1 MTTILK
7 AYYDGAVFVPMIPVA
22 LQTGKVFEMSI
33 LQENAST
40 SHNSG
45 QITAFRQIT
54 NTLRKLNET
63 EPLSGEFDKILSQ
76 GIHFNDI
83 NQ

>member
-1 MTTILK
+1 MTTVLK
-7 AYYDGAVFVPMIPVA
+7 AYYDGAVFVPMIPVV

-33 LQENAST
+33 LQENASV

-54 NTLRKLNET
+54 NNLRKLNET
-63 EPLSGEFDKILSQ
+63 EPLSGEFDEILSQ